1 MKRTGLARII
11 FITGTDTGVG
21 KTLLTGLLLHHL
33 RRNGCHALAMKPFC
47 SGSRA
52 DIEFLRAVQDGE
64 LTPGEI
70 TPFFFAEP
78 LAPLVAARRHHR
90 SIRLPAVLRRIR
102 RVAGRCQC
110 LLIEGIGG
118 LLVPLGEGFTV
129 RDLIA
134 KLDCE
139 VIVVSR
145 NRLGTI
151 NHTILTGDAL
161 QHIGI
166 KGLKMVLMSS
176 AEEDSSTGSNG
187 RILAELLA
195 PTPVFAVGF
204 LGRNPLRFEALKN
217 SEKKLKKTLARILA
231 SGIVRPRVLCESG
244 ILGRGRGQK

>member
-1 MKRTGLARII
+1 VKRTGLARII

-33 RRNGCHALAMKPFC
+33 RQSGCHALAMKPFC

-52 DIEFLRAVQDGE
+52 DTEFLHAVQDCDM
-64 LTPGEI
+64 TFDEI
-70 TPFFFAEP
+70 TPFYFSES

-90 SIRLPAVLRRIR
+90 SIRLPEVLRQIN
-102 RVAGRCQC
+102 RVSDRCPC

-118 LLVPLGEGFTV
+118 LLVPLGKGFTV

-139 VIVVSR
+139 VIVVAP

-151 NHTILTGDAL
+151 NHTLLTVDAL

-166 KGLKMVLMSS
+166 RRLKAVLMGSKEGAFS
-176 AEEDSSTGSNG
+176 ARSNR

-195 PTPVFAVGF
+195 PVPVLQVGF
-204 LGRNPLRFEALKN
+204 LGSNLLRLEALKK
-217 SEKKLKKTLARILA
+217 SAKIIKKTLARIL
-231 SGIVRPRVLCESG
+231 V
-244 ILGRGRGQK
+244 

>member
-1 MKRTGLARII
+1 LARII

-33 RRNGCHALAMKPFC
+33 RQSGCHALAIKPFC

-52 DIEFLRAVQDGE
+52 DTEFLHAVQDGE
-64 LTPGEI
+64 LTPDEI

-78 LAPLVAARRHHR
+78 LAPQVAARRHHR

-102 RVAGRCQC
+102 RVADRCQC

-134 KLDCE
+134 RLDCE
-139 VIVVSR
+139 VIIVAR

-151 NHTILTGDAL
+151 NHTLLTVDAL

-166 KGLKMVLMSS
+166 QWFKAVLMSS
-176 AEEDSSTGSNG
+176 LEDDFSSGSNG
-187 RILAELLA
+187 QMLAELLA
-195 PTPVFAVGF
+195 PTPVFPVGC
-204 LGRNPLRFEALKN
+204 LGRNPLRFEALKK
-217 SEKKLKKTLARILA
+217 SQKKIERTLAQIMS
-231 SGIVRPRVLCESG
+231 SGIVYPRVLYQSG
-244 ILGRGRGQK
+244 VGGSKIVENSF